1 MGENKSP
8 DTMQILGIESSCD
21 DTAASLIEVQG
32 NTFKILAEKTASQID
47 IHKLYGGVVPEVAA
61 RAHAE
66 KILPLLEE
74 ILAGQPKSDVIA
86 VTSGPGLLTALL
98 VGVESAKNLSYLQ
111 GIPLVRVN
119 HIEGHI
125 HSVLIPQKDQPEYH
139 IDLTF
144 PALCLIV
151 SGGHTEI
158 ILMKDYGDYERIGK
172 TADDAAGECFDKTA
186 KILGFEYPG
195 GPKISKFAETGN
207 PTAINFPRPMIK
219 EDNYNF
225 SFAGLKTSALY
236 WLRDNSLAA
245 MNIIPASFP
254 AGVFGQST
262 SSEVTIND
270 FCASFEQAIVD
281 VLVTKTI
288 KACKQYKPKTVIL
301 AGGVSANKRL
311 RNTLTE
317 QVQNFDSNIQVRL
330 PDIKYGMDNATMIAL
345 ASIHHI
351 QKQDFT
357 PWQSLVADPNWH
369 IGE

>member
-1 MGENKSP
+1 MK
-8 DTMQILGIESSCD
+8 ILAIESSCD
-21 DTAASLIEVQG
+21 DTAASLIEVQN

-47 IHKLYGGVVPEVAA
+47 IHKIYGGVVPEVAA

-66 KILPLLEE
+66 KILPLVEE
-74 ILAGQPKSDVIA
+74 ILAGQPKPDAIA

-98 VGVESAKNLSYLQ
+98 VGVEAAKNLSYLLD
-111 GIPLVRVN
+111 IPLVRVN
-119 HIEGHI
+119 HLEGHI
-125 HSVLIPQKDQPEYH
+125 HSALIPQKDLPEYSL
-139 IDLTF
+139 DLEF

-195 GPKISKFAETGN
+195 GPKISKFAENGN
-207 PTAINFPRPMIK
+207 PTAINFPRPMMK
-219 EDNYNF
+219 ENNYNF

-236 WLRDNSLAA
+236 YLRDHELSAMEVNPLSSL
-245 MNIIPASFP
+245 P
-254 AGVFGQST
+254 AGVFGQAP

-281 VLVTKTI
+281 VLVHKTVR
-288 KACKQYKPKTVIL
+288 ACAEFHPKTVIL

-311 RNTLTE
+311 RNTLTSE
-317 QVQNFDSNIQVRL
+317 VQKFDPTIQVRL

-357 PWQSLVADPNWH
+357 PWQNLAADPNWH